1 MTNRPKICKIL
12 GYVTI
17 GVREGFHGLTP
28 EDPMSKVFL
37 IASGKGGTG
46 KTMFAVNFGA
56 LLSAEGKRVALIDM
70 DLGMRNMDLYLGME
84 NRVVFN
90 IMDVLTGICKLNKA
104 LLKVRGFDNLYFIA
118 ASPRKDERR
127 ITARHMQALCDIL
140 ERYFDYIIIDCGAG
154 IGEPL
159 EASVGAAEQAIIVTE
174 PEIASLRDADTLA
187 SWLLDHGMRDSWM
200 VVNKV
205 DVDLI
210 QEGIVP
216 DMMSIVNN
224 TTTPIAGFIRMDK
237 NIRISTNRGVPVAT
251 QTGTPLHQL
260 LQQIADRIISQ
271 DAQPAF

>member
-1 MTNRPKICKIL
+1 MLACEYCLRTVCNAENCGESI
-12 GYVTI
+12 
-17 GVREGFHGLTP
+17 P

-56 LLSAEGKRVALIDM
+56 LLAAGGKRVALIDM

-90 IMDVLTGICKLNKA
+90 IMDVLSGICKLNKA
-104 LLKVRGFDNLYFIA
+104 LLKVRGFDSLYFMA
-118 ASPRKDERR
+118 APPRKDERR
-127 ITARHMQALCDIL
+127 ITSRHMKALCDIL
-140 ERYFDYIIIDCGAG
+140 EKYFDYIIIDCGAG

-159 EASVGAAEQAIIVTE
+159 EASVEVADQAVIVTE

-187 SWLLDHGMRDSWM
+187 SWLLDHGLRDSWM
-200 VVNKV
+200 IVNKV
-205 DVDLI
+205 DMDLI

-224 TTTPIAGFIRMDK
+224 ATTPIAGFIQMDK

-251 QTGTPLHQL
+251 QIGTPVHQL
-260 LQQIADRIISQ
+260 LQEISERITSQ
-271 DAQPAF
+271 EVPATVL